1 MQAASL
7 STARENHERRKSD
20 DSCGNFLIPSVLIA
34 VFEGGVFGAAAL
46 VFSVLTSAAL
56 QTGETE
62 KAKVYSRRT
71 TLFCWIGL
79 ATGIVKIALYIL
91 CLAASQT
98 NTVVIRYERHMAVG
112 IIAMRDK
119 ASLLLLFIWNFN
131 DTLSASRLL
140 FALFCL
146 LWK

>member
-1 MQAASL
+1 MRKRANHITDNGEIVYASSL
-7 STARENHERRKSD
+7 FEHCSGENHERRKSD
-20 DSCGNFLIPSVLIA
+20 DSCGNFLIRSVLIA

-79 ATGIVKIALYIL
+79 AAGIVKIALYIF
-91 CLAASQT
+91 CLAALFDFLMEPLLRQILLSYDM
-98 NTVVIRYERHMAVG
+98 NG
-112 IIAMRDK
+112 IWQ
-119 ASLLLLFIWNFN
+119 SGL
-131 DTLSASRLL
+131 
-140 FALFCL
+140 
-146 LWK
+146 